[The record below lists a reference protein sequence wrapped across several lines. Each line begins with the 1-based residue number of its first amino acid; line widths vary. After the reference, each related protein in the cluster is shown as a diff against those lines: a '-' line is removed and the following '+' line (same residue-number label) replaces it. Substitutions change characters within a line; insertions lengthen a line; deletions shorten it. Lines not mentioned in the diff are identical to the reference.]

1 MTDETTVDGIII
13 AGPDVDPNPSFPIEI
28 DAWHYGANY
37 GSTSIAAT
45 EQPNG

>member
-1 MTDETTVDGIII
+1 MTNETTIDGIII

-37 GSTSIAAT
+37 GSISSVAT

>member
-1 MTDETTVDGIII
+1 MTDETTIDGIII
-13 AGPDVDPNPSFPIEI
+13 AGPDGDPSPSCPIEI
-28 DAWHYGANY
+28 AAWHDGANY